1 MDASRSNKPSG
12 LRRKASLNVTFCVK
26 KERNQT
32 HKKISTILQ
41 KAECDRSAEET
52 QLLEESI
59 NVVKEVE
66 EKLEKR
72 RKLKLRSEEV
82 EDQPSVLA
90 EKCKALAEALSSAR
104 HLVVY
109 SGAGV
114 STAARIPDYRGT
126 NGIWTR
132 LQQGKDI
139 GCHDLS
145 QAEPTLTHMALFAMY
160 QSGIVKHIVSQNC
173 DGLHLRSG
181 LPKKALSE
189 VHGNMYLEVCTPCGL
204 DYWRLFD
211 VTEHTARYSHETAR
225 LCFRCRKPLRDT
237 IVHFGERGALKWPLN
252 WSGACDAADNTDLIL
267 CIGSSLKVLKKYP
280 WLWGMDRPVKK
291 RPSLYIVNLQ
301 WTPKD
306 DQATLKIN
314 GKCDEVMT
322 LVMSH
327 LGLTVPKYERHLDPI
342 FTHATL
348 LLEVEQHTTSQPI
361 LQNPLT
367 HDDDAFKQEENIDCD
382 SKPITDGNFA
392 QNTSNS
398 NKKSDNEDVSSATIK
413 TENGEV
419 EEKVLID
426 KNGDLSKDNR
436 EIDNNIDE
444 IETAK
449 SLWRPF
455 TEQGD
460 GKRPLEQS
468 HSLKKEYCEG
478 ESSGNIGIEDNSIE
492 SAGMSR
498 KVDDNL
504 KKETSS
510 SLELKNI
517 GNGIVDVGS
526 SRNQHDCQEDDFPPV
541 KRIKASGGNIETAG
555 FSIPVEE
562 FEKIYTKIGKEVAR
576 RNSNEFFR
584 EFYCEDNRFESVKRN
599 NCNSEQGSISNG
611 FVENKGKNIEV
622 IKHIDMKNYC
632 SNISCGS
639 KSKILAQ
646 ASPLDLTKNKSS
658 NNKKTG
664 KMSGEVACEFCKT
677 HYKTQGC
684 QFYKQ
689 HSPVA
694 PAAGP
699 FCYCCDDEDENSD
712 GKDVATNEK
721 AKDVTTNEKAKDQVP
736 VANEKGKDQ
745 ANNEKGKD
753 QAANEKA
760 SPKVPIVNPG
770 WFGKGYRK
778 KYKKKR

>member
-66 EKLEKR
+66 QKLEKR
-72 RKLKLRSEEV
+72 RKLKQRSEEV

-160 QSGIVKHIVSQNC
+160 KSGLVKHIVSQNC

-314 GKCDEVMT
+314 GKCDEVMN

-342 FTHATL
+342 FTHATM

-361 LQNPLT
+361 LQNPFNIN
-367 HDDDAFKQEENIDCD
+367 DDDKCNVKNDDENDCD
-382 SKPITDGNFA
+382 TKPVDGNIA
-392 QNTSNS
+392 QNISSS
-398 NKKSDNEDVSSATIK
+398 NKSDSHVSSAII
-413 TENGEV
+413 EIGNGEV
-419 EEKVLID
+419 
-426 KNGDLSKDNR
+426 KDN
-436 EIDNNIDE
+436 EILINENGGLNMDLKQEKPGMDDENNIDGM
-444 IETAK
+444 ETSK

-455 TEQGD
+455 SEQD
-460 GKRPLEQS
+460 VEKRSSDETPEV
-468 HSLKKEYCEG
+468 KKENCEG
-478 ESSGNIGIEDNSIE
+478 QSSTNIETVDERIKAAEI
-492 SAGMSR
+492 SR
-498 KVDDNL
+498 EVYNL
-504 KKETSS
+504 EEENASPH
-510 SLELKNI
+510 ELKTV
-517 GNGIVDVGS
+517 GNKIVNVGFLKAQS
-526 SRNQHDCQEDDFPPV
+526 DSQEDGVPPS
-541 KRIKASGGNIETAG
+541 KRIKASDENIETAG

-562 FEKIYTKIGKEVAR
+562 FEKIYSKIGKEVAR

-584 EFYCEDNRFESVKRN
+584 EFYCEDVRVFESLESAKRI
-599 NCNSEQGSISNG
+599 NSEQIRARNG
-611 FVENKGKNIEV
+611 FVEKNEE
-622 IKHIDMKNYC
+622 KMKDCVEQNDLKSDC
-632 SNISCGS
+632 NNVSGGS

-646 ASPLDLTKNKSS
+646 TSPLDLTKNKLS
-658 NNKKTG
+658 NKIKAG
-664 KMSGEVACEFCKT
+664 KMSGEFPCEFCKT

-684 QFYKQ
+684 QFYTQ
-689 HSPVA
+689 HMPII
-694 PAAGP
+694 PETGP
-699 FCYCCDDEDENSD
+699 FCYCCDDEDENSEE
-712 GKDVATNEK
+712 NPEK
-721 AKDVTTNEKAKDQVP
+721 SD
-736 VANEKGKDQ
+736 GKDQ
-745 ANNEKGKD
+745 AT
-753 QAANEKA
+753 NEKA
-760 SPKVPIVNPG
+760 SPKVPIINPG